1 MESPMLND
9 FKHFDD
15 SSSIRVKVELFQHF
29 LLRKLLL
36 ALKNKNRMKKNSL
49 KSISYNS
56 IKT

>member
-29 LLRKLLL
+29 LLGKLLL
-36 ALKNKNRMKKNSL
+36 ALKNKNIMKKISL

>member
-1 MESPMLND
+1 MLND